1 MWWSI
6 WARNGCVPFLE
17 LDSGTTQEKPAGLM
31 FPSHALI
38 LVRQLPMCLP
48 AKVCR
53 IQAPPQ
59 TSRIHTSPRSKIPG
73 QEQIIITR
81 VTIWVA
87 PAPGTAL
94 APPSLI
100 ITQTAREE
108 AGRVECALSVMFIR
122 RWKIGGAGHGSP
134 SRNVTPCPPAHFG
147 SSEEF
152 QNSLQ
157 RKRHTSKTV
166 HSPTIPLWA
175 SEPPAHTGPPE
186 ACLTAGRSLG
196 AGVVECWGT
205 GDVVWEVGA
214 EWLCQN

>member
-1 MWWSI
+1 MWGTI

-108 AGRVECALSVMFIR
+108 AGRIECALSVMFIR

-147 SSEEF
+147 SSHPKNF
-152 QNSLQ
+152 RIPCKGKDTLQ
-157 RKRHTSKTV
+157 RLSTA
-166 HSPTIPLWA
+166 PQFLCGPLNPCTDRATPGLSHCWEI
-175 SEPPAHTGPPE
+175 S
-186 ACLTAGRSLG
+186 RSWGSRVLG
-196 AGVVECWGT
+196 YWGCS
-205 GDVVWEVGA
+205 VGSG
-214 EWLCQN
+214 C